1 MWRGGKLKD
10 QIKPQHDLP
19 TAGFLSQD
27 LHAKHPFVFVQMKL
41 VKKKNTQMSFMVASY
56 TSLNPWHFIFVDI
69 TPLGLI
75 RKWQVTVGTIGKG
88 QEGNKE

>member
-27 LHAKHPFVFVQMKL
+27 LHAKQPFVLVQMKL
-41 VKKKNTQMSFMVASY
+41 VKKKT
-56 TSLNPWHFIFVDI
+56 L
-69 TPLGLI
+69 
-75 RKWQVTVGTIGKG
+75 R
-88 QEGNKE
+88 

>member
-10 QIKPQHDLP
+10 QIKPQHDLRLP
-19 TAGFLSQD
+19 
-27 LHAKHPFVFVQMKL
+27 VFYPKIYMQNNLLCLYKWPGE
-41 VKKKNTQMSFMVASY
+41 KKNTQMSFMVASY
-56 TSLNPWHFIFVDI
+56 TSLNPWHFIFVGI